1 MPLYFRLI
9 GGICVSLKRSMAVE
23 ARFAQPAN
31 LCGLQIFA
39 VRSQL
44 PFEPVAPSRKR
55 SVRQGRS
62 RKMSATDVMRQLT
75 RGDSGARAS
84 STVRAPI
91 G

>member
-1 MPLYFRLI
+1 MGHLY
-9 GGICVSLKRSMAVE
+9 GPMAAE

-31 LCGLQIFA
+31 PCGLQPF
-39 VRSQL
+39 VVQSQF

-62 RKMSATDVMRQLT
+62 RQMSATGVMRQVT
-75 RGDSGARAS
+75 RGGSGAMAN
-84 STVRAPI
+84 STVRSPI